1 MRRFS
6 LRHNGAGDR
15 PAADNPM
22 HGRVP
27 HLPARVVHVLISSET
42 TKHRLPQQTY
52 QRMAAGARIGESFD
66 RHLGQAECVASS
78 WYANNPASDVSMEPR
93 NWSIKRWSKSS
104 LRTPSFDSPPEFAI
118 AAPLDP
124 R

>member
-27 HLPARVVHVLISSET
+27 HLPARVIHVLISSET

-66 RHLGQAECVASS
+66 RHLGQA
-78 WYANNPASDVSMEPR
+78 R
-93 NWSIKRWSKSS
+93 
-104 LRTPSFDSPPEFAI
+104 EFAVCQQSRI
-118 AAPLDP
+118 GREHGAAKLEYQAVVEIELENPVV
-124 R
+124 